1 MLGTLTVMM
10 FRNLANNKILR
21 KRNLMK
27 KQPTIYT
34 DNSDLYDADKAVK
47 DFVKVHKG
55 KLSEEN
61 SDALGD
67 LLDRRAAAI
76 SNVLGVKVSSVVDH
90 KKK

>member
-1 MLGTLTVMM
+1 
-10 FRNLANNKILR
+10 
-21 KRNLMK
+21 MK

-55 KLSEEN
+55 KLNEEDRN
-61 SDALGD
+61 TLGD
-67 LLDRRAAAI
+67 LLGRRAAAI
-76 SNVLGVKVSSVVDH
+76 SDVLGVKVSSVGAH

>member
-10 FRNLANNKILR
+10 FRNLANNKILWR
-21 KRNLMK
+21 RNLMK

-61 SDALGD
+61 RDALGD

>member
-1 MLGTLTVMM
+1 
-10 FRNLANNKILR
+10 
-21 KRNLMK
+21 MK

-47 DFVKVHKG
+47 NFVKVHKG

-61 SDALGD
+61 RDALGD

>member
-1 MLGTLTVMM
+1 
-10 FRNLANNKILR
+10 
-21 KRNLMK
+21 MK

-47 DFVKVHKG
+47 DFVKVHKDN
-55 KLSEEN
+55 LCEEER
-61 SDALGD
+61 DTLGD

-76 SNVLGVKVSSVVDH
+76 SDVLGVNVSSVVDH

>member
-1 MLGTLTVMM
+1 
-10 FRNLANNKILR
+10 
-21 KRNLMK
+21 MK

-34 DNSDLYDADKAVK
+34 DNSDLHDADKAVK

-55 KLSEEN
+55 NLSEEER
-61 SDALGD
+61 DTLGD

-76 SNVLGVKVSSVVDH
+76 SDVLGVKVSSVVDH

>member
-1 MLGTLTVMM
+1 
-10 FRNLANNKILR
+10 
-21 KRNLMK
+21 MK
-27 KQPTIYT
+27 KQPAIYT

-61 SDALGD
+61 RDALGD